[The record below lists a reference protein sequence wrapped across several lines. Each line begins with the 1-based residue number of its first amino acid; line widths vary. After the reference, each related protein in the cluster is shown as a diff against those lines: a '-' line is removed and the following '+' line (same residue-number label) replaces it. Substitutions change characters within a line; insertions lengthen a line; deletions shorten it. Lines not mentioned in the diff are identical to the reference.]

1 MIHSIHHRHTGAVI
15 FTTEIEAD
23 ENTSNAVKLG
33 LAVRAAV
40 REGANLSGAD
50 LSRANLTG
58 ANLSGADLTGANLS
72 GAGLSRAN
80 LRWADLSRA
89 DLSRADLSGTNLRW
103 ADLSG
108 ANLTGANLKL
118 ADMEVVYTDTEKKN
132 PTIGTLSEIGAK
144 PGDMV
149 EYVHGEKGQ
158 FILPDWP
165 GKVLWDMSIY
175 GIPHRL
181 NKSNWRIV
189 SRSGDAV
196 RADATPILNTT
207 GQLKYFGRD
216 ILSIFEQALR
226 YADNPSPEHR
236 SEFEAPA
243 SSGIG
248 FQNGRILGSM
258 IRSAKLVGSKDFGL
272 ARDEIFSAM
281 IMMAKTAIEIDM
293 QNPSGEEH

>member
-15 FTTEIEAD
+15 FTAEIEAD
-23 ENTSNAVKLG
+23 ENTSDAVKLG
-33 LAVRAAV
+33 LAVKAAV
-40 REGANLSGAD
+40 REGANLTGAD
-50 LSRANLTG
+50 LSRADLSWANLTG
-58 ANLSGADLTGANLS
+58 TNLRSAGLTWADLTE
-72 GAGLSRAN
+72 AN
-80 LRWADLSRA
+80 LRDADLSRA
-89 DLSRADLSGTNLRW
+89 DLSRADLTG
-103 ADLSG
+103 ADLRG
-108 ANLTGANLKL
+108 ADLRGANLKL